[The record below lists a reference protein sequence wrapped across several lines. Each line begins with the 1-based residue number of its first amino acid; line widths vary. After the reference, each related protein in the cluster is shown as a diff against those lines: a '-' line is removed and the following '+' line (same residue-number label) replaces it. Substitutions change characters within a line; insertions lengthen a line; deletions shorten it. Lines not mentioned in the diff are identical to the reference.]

1 MKDVVRI
8 DSCCRDSS
16 TVRARSTLC
25 GCLSLT
31 LRAHTDGGSFPAA
44 ALLPRREVDEAEA
57 LAVKRQR
64 PVALRPAIKRMRRV
78 PDVHRLALDRELAS
92 RIVAEPHDEGRRLA
106 VFTQQFSRKH
116 VYGYWSRLRLEPLPL
131 TTDILT
137 HCRGI

>member
-1 MKDVVRI
+1 MKDVVV

-31 LRAHTDGGSFPAA
+31 LRHTDG
-44 ALLPRREVDEAEA
+44 LPRRGPPPSATEVDEAEA

-64 PVALRPAIKRMRRV
+64 PVALRPAIKRVRRV
-78 PDVHRLALDRELAS
+78 PDVHRLALDGELAS
-92 RIVAEPHDEGRRLA
+92 RVVAEPHDEGRRLA

-116 VYGYWSRLRLEPLPL
+116 VYKCQCSHSSAMILVAFALRAAA
-131 TTDILT
+131 TDN
-137 HCRGI
+137 